1 MISSNQKSL
10 ESCNNKYLCDTSI
23 RILSQGIGDS
33 NLVVFCELK
42 SNPRVSVQAA
52 KSIIDQIA
60 AFGQRLNTKQGGGRI
75 DKEIKCR
82 SCKVQKG
89 RGWGRLLKLLK
100 RANKMIKLRQ
110 LMLNHHHSGRVFY
123 VVTMLVIEEGN
134 KFKTA
139 HILTKE

>member
-1 MISSNQKSL
+1 MTPPSVF
-10 ESCNNKYLCDTSI
+10 
-23 RILSQGIGDS
+23 LSQGIGDS
-33 NLVVFCELK
+33 YKVVFCELLT

-82 SCKVQKG
+82 SCKAQKA

-100 RANKMIKLRQ
+100 RASKMIKLRR
-110 LMLNHHHSGRVFY
+110 LLPNHRHSEKVFY
-123 VVTMLVIEEGN
+123 IVTVLIIDEGN
-134 KFKTA
+134 HT
-139 HILTKE
+139 